1 MNIISSF
8 GWQLT
13 FHLPLHV
20 LVNTAA
26 GVIDLS
32 NLSIARGPMYEDVKK
47 YLVMTGHPET
57 STIWVALCAIC
68 LDIIGVYQAVFTA
81 HELMTMPT
89 TGKREYL
96 RDGGRWQKRAAAF
109 AQGK

>member
-1 MNIISSF
+1 MGCANALTGLLVRTLFMNIISSF

-20 LVNTAA
+20 LLNTAA

-57 STIWVALCAIC
+57 STMGSAL
-68 LDIIGVYQAVFTA
+68 
-81 HELMTMPT
+81 
-89 TGKREYL
+89 RYL
-96 RDGGRWQKRAAAF
+96 S
-109 AQGK
+109 